1 MSGLQ
6 LPGAV
11 TVVVPAR
18 NEEESLPPCL
28 AAITTAAQVLAA
40 TYPSIDLTVTVVLD
54 GCTDGSAGVVA
65 DYPLAQSLEV
75 DFASVGLARRAGI
88 GYALSRLARPME
100 EVWVANTD
108 ADTVVPADWLV
119 EQCRLAGQGVQLV
132 LGTVVPDPVGLDSER
147 ARAWHQAHPLDDGH
161 SYVHGANLGFRADGY
176 LAVGEFAALQVHEDA
191 DLTDRLKAHGI
202 TWAAVDSIR
211 ATTSARMLG
220 RTPGGFAGYLR
231 ELPLTGR
238 GAAG

>member
-1 MSGLQ
+1 M
-6 LPGAV
+6 

-18 NEEESLPPCL
+18 NEEESLPRCL
-28 AAITTAAQVLAA
+28 AAIATAIRVLTA
-40 TYPSIDLTVTVVLD
+40 TYPTIDLSATVVLD

-65 DYPLAQSLEV
+65 DYPWARALEV

-88 GYALSRLARPME
+88 GYALSRSSRPME

-119 EQCRLAGQGVQLV
+119 EQVRLAGQGVQLV

-161 SYVHGANLGFRADGY
+161 AYVHGANLGFRADGY
-176 LAVGEFAALQVHEDA
+176 LAVGEFAALKVHEDA

-211 ATTSARMLG
+211 ATTSARTLG

-231 ELPLTGR
+231 DLPADWSQ
-238 GAAG
+238 AAG